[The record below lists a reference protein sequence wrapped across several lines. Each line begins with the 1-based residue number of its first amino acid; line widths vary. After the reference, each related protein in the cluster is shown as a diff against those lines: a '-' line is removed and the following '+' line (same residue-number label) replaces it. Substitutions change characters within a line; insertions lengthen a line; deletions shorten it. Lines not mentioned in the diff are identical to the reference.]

1 MKKLTAFM
9 FSGFG
14 GKLLPQSP
22 ADVLITDLQF
32 LLQSLPTPLYDW
44 HTNRLAWFLP
54 AEPAFPCG
62 DDNNNSTNNDNNST
76 STNSGFGLLIFAAGG
91 ARGVGLSNSVTF
103 PDFSSDFNGTP

>member
-32 LLQSLPTPLYDW
+32 LLQSLPTPFYDW
-44 HTNRLAWFLP
+44 HTNRLAWFLI
-54 AEPAFPCG
+54 E
-62 DDNNNSTNNDNNST
+62 NSNIWVLYFRLNSA
-76 STNSGFGLLIFAAGG
+76 SHLLDIAHEIRYKRAQ
-91 ARGVGLSNSVTF
+91 L
-103 PDFSSDFNGTP
+103 